1 MKNITKSKMFLT
13 ALVLPF
19 FLSQQAFADVVVFDD
34 QIVLG
39 SQCVG
44 TECIDAEDFDV
55 DTLKLKTSDPV
66 ISFIDTSTSAA
77 FPTVDW
83 SMGILDSEN
92 ETSYFF
98 IKNLDS
104 DHDVLKL
111 SASSVGGIALG
122 AGSELIDNAISV
134 GAAGAER
141 IISHVADGVDAND
154 AVTKGQFDA
163 FTASVPDLT
172 TAAATF
178 DTQLM
183 TLETDLAALSIRLD
197 DVVTRLN
204 NLP

>member
-1 MKNITKSKMFLT
+1 MKIKTKLIYTLYLIAFM
-13 ALVLPF
+13 
-19 FLSQQAFADVVVFDD
+19 LSQQAFADVVVLDD
-34 QIVLG
+34 QIIDG

-44 TECIDAEDFDV
+44 TECVDGEDFGF

-66 ISFIDTSTSAA
+66 LSFVDTSTSAA

-83 SMGILDSEN
+83 SMGILDSAT

-98 IKNLDS
+98 IKDVTS
-104 DHDVLKL
+104 DVDVLRM

-122 AGSELIDNAISV
+122 AGSELIDNIISV
-134 GAAGAER
+134 GASGAER

-163 FTASVPDLT
+163 FTASVPNLD
-172 TAAATF
+172 TAIADF
-178 DTQLM
+178 DAQLI
-183 TLETDLAALSIRLD
+183 TLENDLAALSIRLD
-197 DVVTRLN
+197 DVVTRLD